1 MGPAEKLRELGHEVR
16 QFTEY
21 HYRVD
26 GVFDFWYPRGRW
38 HDLVTG
44 DRGQKPIAQMHFFV
58 HERLAPDVRGFNRGA
73 FIQNLIEIGWSKE
86 EAIKEWNAKES
97 KATSSTR

>member
-1 MGPAEKLRELGHEVR
+1 MGPVERLRELGHEVR

-38 HDLVTG
+38 HDLVTLE
-44 DRGQKPIAQMHFFV
+44 RGQKPVEQMHFFV
-58 HERLAPDVRGFNRGA
+58 HERLSGTARELKES
-73 FIQNLIEIGWSKE
+73 FIEKLIAGGWSRE
-86 EAIKEWNAKES
+86 EAVEQCNVKKS
-97 KATSSTR
+97 KATSSSR